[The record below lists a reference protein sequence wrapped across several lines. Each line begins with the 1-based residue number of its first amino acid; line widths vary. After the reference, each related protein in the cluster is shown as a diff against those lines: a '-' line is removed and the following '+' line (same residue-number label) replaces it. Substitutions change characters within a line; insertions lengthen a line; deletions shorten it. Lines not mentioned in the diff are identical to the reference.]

1 MMTYTAPD
9 GFIIESKPF
18 PEEVVYECPC
28 SEIVDGKYTSME
40 TTGASTTIGI
50 QQIRILRVVENNNMI
65 ITIRES
71 SDDELIEYQNNP
83 TL

>member
-9 GFIIESKPF
+9 GFIIESKPY

-28 SEIVDGKYTSME
+28 SGIVDGRFTNME
-40 TTGASTTIGI
+40 TTGANTTIGI
-50 QQIRILRVVENNNMI
+50 QQIRILRAVENNNMV

-71 SDDELIEYQNNP
+71 SDTELIEYQNNP

>member
-1 MMTYTAPD
+1 MKYTAPD
-9 GFIIESKPF
+9 GFTIESKPF
-18 PEEVVYECPC
+18 PEEVVYKCPC
-28 SEIVDGKYTSME
+28 SEIVDGRYTSME
-40 TTGASTTIGI
+40 TTGASTEIGI

-71 SDDELIEYQNNP
+71 SDAELIEYQNNP